1 MIYIDFK
8 APIDYSAYDGNRKNG
23 INQKPHYSFGST
35 NLHID
40 SICKK
45 NIILVF
51 YHYQPI
57 RFGLSIDNKNS

>member
-35 NLHID
+35 NLHMD
-40 SICKK
+40 QGFVLL
-45 NIILVF
+45 NF
-51 YHYQPI
+51 YC
-57 RFGLSIDNKNS
+57 NKNAIIANSQ